1 MSWRPDPILRA
12 LLGWTALSTIIFWL
26 PFVRGLFDGQ
36 TYEWGLAGRGGTGV
50 SGDYWMPVLG
60 VILALAIRYFGWR
73 GARMPFHALL
83 LLWVVPLGAGATWLT
98 LTRPEDFRFQGDTL
112 GVDVSLAWAGPVIFG
127 GFALLG
133 IFWVVR
139 DLLSGRKREA
149 PPWRPVN
156 QRMLIALAALL
167 PIQFVLLR
175 FGVPHGTTDQIGV
188 ILTMLQWFLLGA
200 ALAPKRPARSES
212 VRQTSPGFA

>member
-1 MSWRPDPILRA
+1 MSWRPDPVLRA

-36 TYEWGLAGRGGTGV
+36 TYEWGLAGMGGTGI

-60 VILALAIRYFGWR
+60 VAFALAIRCFGWR
-73 GARMPFHALL
+73 GARLPFHALL
-83 LLWVVPLGAGATWLT
+83 LLWLVPLGAGATWLT
-98 LTRPEDFRFQGDTL
+98 LTQPEDFRFQGDTL

-133 IFWVVR
+133 IFWVIR
-139 DLLSGRKREA
+139 DLRSDRKREA
-149 PPWRPVN
+149 PPWTAAN
-156 QRMLIALAALL
+156 QRMTIALVALL
-167 PIQFVLLR
+167 PVQFVLLR

-188 ILTMLQWFLLGA
+188 ILTMLQWFLLGT
-200 ALAPKRPARSES
+200 ALAPRQPAHPAAVLAEGR
-212 VRQTSPGFA
+212 A

>member
-26 PFVRGLFDGQ
+26 PFVRGLFDGA
-36 TYEWGLAGRGGTGV
+36 TYEWGLAGMGGTGI

-60 VILALAIRYFGWR
+60 VAFAIAIRYFGWR

-83 LLWVVPLGAGATWLT
+83 LLWLVPLGAGATWLT
-98 LTRPEDFRFQGDTL
+98 LTQPEDFRFQGDTL

-133 IFWVVR
+133 IFWVIR
-139 DLLSGRKREA
+139 DLRSGRKREA
-149 PPWRPVN
+149 PPWTPTN
-156 QRMLIALAALL
+156 QRMLIALVALL
-167 PIQFVLLR
+167 PVQLVLLR
-175 FGVPHGTTDQIGV
+175 FGAPHGTTDQIGV

-200 ALAPKRPARSES
+200 ALAPKRPAHPAALLAEGR
-212 VRQTSPGFA
+212 A